1 VKNNLSA
8 ILNVVLLIAVGIL
21 FYLHFSSKK
30 EIAAVKGQADSATP
44 KLTFNVPKNLAG
56 ARVLYVNV
64 DSIDSKYEA
73 FADLSKETGGN
84 YAYMQKTYQKKA
96 LELQQRYDTYQQ
108 KVQMNTISG
117 DDAMKEEAAI
127 NAGME
132 ELKKMETNIAALEGA
147 AMEKN
152 ARITSDITTYF
163 KSYSKDKG
171 IDFILA
177 YGGSSG
183 VLYANDSLDITS
195 DVLNAL
201 NENYRKSKSGGIG
214 PGKK

>member
-1 VKNNLSA
+1 MKNNLSV
-8 ILNVVLLIAVGIL
+8 ILNVVLLICVGVL
-21 FYLHFSSKK
+21 FYLHFASKK
-30 EIAAVKGQADSATP
+30 EIAAVKEKSDSTP
-44 KLTFNVPKNLAG
+44 KLSFGIPKNLAG

-64 DSIDSKYEA
+64 DSIDQKYEA
-73 FADLSKETGGN
+73 FADLSKEASGDVV
-84 YAYMQKTYQKKA
+84 YLQKQYQKKA
-96 LELQQRYDTYQQ
+96 LELQQRYDVYQQ
-108 KVQMNTISG
+108 KIQMQTISG
-117 DDAMKEEAAI
+117 DDAIKEEAAI

-132 ELKKMETNIAALEGA
+132 DLKKMETRMASLEGA

-152 ARITSDITTYF
+152 ARITNDITTYF

-177 YGGSSG
+177 YGGASG

-201 NENYRKSKSGGIG
+201 NENYRKSKGGL
-214 PGKK
+214 PPPPKK

>member
-1 VKNNLSA
+1 MKNNNLPV
-8 ILNVVLLIAVGIL
+8 IFNVVLLLLVGIL
-21 FYLHFSSKK
+21 FYLHFTSKK
-30 EIAAVKGQADSATP
+30 EIAAVKDKADSTP
-44 KLTFNVPKNLAG
+44 KLSFSIPKNLAG
-56 ARVLYVNV
+56 ARVLYVNI

-73 FADLSKETGGN
+73 FADLSKEAGGN
-84 YAYMQKTYQKKA
+84 YAYMQKQYQKKA

-108 KVQMNTISG
+108 KIQMQTISG
-117 DDAMKEEAAI
+117 DEAIKEEAAI

-132 ELKKMETNIAALEGA
+132 DLKKMETNIASLEGA

-201 NENYRKSKSGGIG
+201 NENYRKSKS
-214 PGKK
+214 PAKLK

>member
-8 ILNVVLLIAVGIL
+8 ILNVLLLIAVGVL
-21 FYLHFSSKK
+21 FYLHFTSKK
-30 EIAAVKGQADSATP
+30 EINAVKDKADSTP
-44 KLTFNVPKNLAG
+44 KLTFSVPKNLAG
-56 ARVLYVNV
+56 ARVLYVNI
-64 DSIDSKYEA
+64 DSIDAKYEA
-73 FADLSKETGGN
+73 FADLSKEAGGN

-96 LELQQRYDTYQQ
+96 QDLQQRYDTYQQ
-108 KVQMNTISG
+108 KIEMKTISS
-117 DDAMKEEAAI
+117 DDAIKEEAAI

-132 ELKKMETNIAALEGA
+132 ELKKMEANISALEGA

-152 ARITSDITTYF
+152 ARITNDITTYF

-177 YGGSSG
+177 YGGASN
-183 VLYANDSLDITS
+183 VLYANDSLDITA

-201 NENYRKSKSGGIG
+201 NENYRKTK
-214 PGKK
+214 PAGKK